1 MAQVGVFFGTDTGNT
16 RKVAKMIQKKFD
28 SGVVEIFNVT
38 KESAVEEFLNNYTNI
53 IFGMPTL
60 GDGELENSVRDFLE
74 ALESQSADL
83 SGKTIALYGLGD
95 QEGYGH
101 EFLDGM
107 AVVHEKFGA
116 MGATL
121 IGRWPSDGYDFSGSK
136 ALDGDEFICLGIDN
150 DNQAD
155 MTADRVSQWLEQISG
170 DLGL

>member
-1 MAQVGVFFGTDTGNT
+1 MAQVGLFFGTDTGNT
-16 RKVAKMIQKKFD
+16 RKIAKMIKKQFAD
-28 SGVVEIFNVT
+28 DAIELMNVS
-38 KESAVEEFLNNYTNI
+38 KEGSKEAFMGYDKI

-60 GDGELENSVRDFLE
+60 GDGELENSVRDFLKE
-74 ALESQSADL
+74 LKGADL

-107 AVVHEKFGA
+107 AIVYEKFSA

-121 IGRWPSDGYDFSGSK
+121 IGRWPTEGYEFEASK
-136 ALDGDEFICLGIDN
+136 AVEDDEFICLAIDN

-155 MTADRVSQWLEQISG
+155 MNKERVEAWVEQIRG